1 MKSLFFIMIIRNLLE
16 DGVNMIRVK
25 IIFLTL
31 LYIATFTTTSNAQD
45 LKAEVTVTLDNLPL
59 EQQEKLANFQQIMQD
74 YINGNTWTNDEIDV
88 QIPLT
93 LQIFFSSYYASSFE
107 DAYGLQILISDNSDV
122 QYFDRRCRMAYRAG
136 DIPVHSENNWNSLT
150 SLIDF
155 YVYLVIGDVF
165 DKFDRFMGTPY
176 FEKAKMIA
184 EQAKFGEGRF
194 IEGWDLRNELIQDVL
209 SDENRKFREMKD
221 FYYYGIFFA
230 EDDKKK
236 ARTYCAAAVDMIE
249 DIMKIDKDYKEKC
262 QKFLSAHHIELI
274 DLFKDNDDLS
284 IFQQLIELDP
294 EHADIY
300 QEYL

>member
-1 MKSLFFIMIIRNLLE
+1 MLLFFVSISA
-16 DGVNMIRVK
+16 G
-25 IIFLTL
+25 
-31 LYIATFTTTSNAQD
+31 NAQD
-45 LKAEVTVTLDNLPL
+45 IKAEVTVTLENLPL
-59 EQQEKLANFQQIMQD
+59 EQQEKLVNFRQIMQD
-74 YINGNTWTNDEIDV
+74 YINGNEWTNSEIDV

-93 LQIFFSSYYASSFE
+93 LQIFFSSFSASSFE

-122 QYFDRRCRMAYRAG
+122 QYFDRRCRMAYNAG
-136 DIPVHSENNWNSLT
+136 DIPMFNQSNWTSLT

-155 YVYLVIGDVF
+155 YVYLVIGNVF

-184 EQAKFGEGRF
+184 EQAKFGENRF

-209 SDENRKFREMKD
+209 SEENKKFREMKD

-236 ARTYCAAAVDMIE
+236 ARTYCKAAVEMIE
-249 DIMKIDKDYKEKC
+249 DIMKIDKDYKDKC
-262 QKFLSAHHIELI
+262 QKFLSAHYIELV
-274 DLFKDNDDLS
+274 DLFKDHEDVS
-284 IFQQLIELDP
+284 IFQKLIELDP
-294 EHADIY
+294 EHAEIY